1 MAYLYVPGLAES
13 RSDSESFLATD
24 TEPFVMSRGKP
35 MQRRSLE
42 RAWKTK
48 PWMSRLSGL
57 TLEPSTAA
65 RGVAKWILL
74 LPDTLASRLALPADD
89 VEPMIPDICGLMLG
103 ESLKRPKL
111 LTASAKTLRGI
122 SVSDLSKYEP
132 NYKIWATQ
140 CRGQCLA
147 RRKLARLIGV
157 SGCSSWPTARGA
169 DSANA
174 ANTTAGRKP
183 GHKYHDGDTLVD
195 ATRMWPTP
203 RSSMN
208 ENRTTHPAPTHG
220 KTHGRVLAGEAAQW
234 ATPTGRDHKDGACAD
249 ANVPTNALLGRQALR
264 TPMPG
269 DTCSTDGQ
277 NLNLPWPSPRPSK
290 TDKLECNTRNA
301 TGKGRKLNPLFVEWL
316 MNFPSGW
323 SDVNR
328 ATSTVIDGM
337 SSTQMD
343 ATGTSVLAKKDC
355 DSVSNITTG
364 CKPTPCSTGLTDFAP
379 SATPLCL
386 WLQRWRSYIYGI
398 ASMLPPTIVPEV
410 EE

>member
-1 MAYLYVPGLAES
+1 MAWLYVPGLAES
-13 RSDSESFLATD
+13 NSDSGSLLATD

-35 MQRRSLE
+35 MQRPSLE

-65 RGVAKWILL
+65 RGVAKWILS
-74 LPDTLASRLALPADD
+74 LPDTHANRSALPADS
-89 VEPMIPDICGLMLG
+89 VEPTIPDICGLMYA
-103 ESLKRPKL
+103 ESLKRL
-111 LTASAKTLRGI
+111 NLDGSSARTCQDTLNLGSETLYSR
-122 SVSDLSKYEP
+122 SSKDSDTPWS
-132 NYKIWATQ
+132 TTH
-140 CRGQCLA
+140 LA
-147 RRKLARLIGV
+147 RLKLARLIGV
-157 SGCSSWPTARGA
+157 SGCSSWPTIVM
-169 DSANA
+169 
-174 ANTTAGRKP
+174 
-183 GHKYHDGDTLVD
+183 HDGRRPCGGIGSTQGVSLSRDV
-195 ATRMWPTP
+195 
-203 RSSMN
+203 
-208 ENRTTHPAPTHG
+208 
-220 KTHGRVLAGEAAQW
+220 AQW
-234 ATPTGRDHKDGACAD
+234 ATPRADQSAGSKNVEWEPGKKPRVDGKPITTALTDQVSLFGR
-249 ANVPTNALLGRQALR
+249 PPQT
-264 TPMPG
+264 TPMLG
-269 DTCSTDGQ
+269 DTCSTDGPNSRRLWRTPNVGDIIAEGCGIAKTGQ
-277 NLNLPWPSPRPSK
+277 NHLPQQ
-290 TDKLECNTRNA
+290 LG
-301 TGKGRKLNPLFVEWL
+301 GKKRLNPLFVEWL

-379 SATPLCL
+379 LETPLSL